1 MTNEIKTDDEIDA
14 EFRKLADAF
23 IDLANRECDNNH
35 PENVGLAL
43 LFAASRFNAFVVSLH
58 APDAGKFEE
67 DKARARQYF
76 VEEYGRMLDENLD
89 DYQKVYDKDLKY
101 AHLMQNRQA

>member
-23 IDLANRECDNNH
+23 IDLANRECDNNP

-43 LFAASRFNAFVVSLH
+43 LYAASRFNAFVVSLH

-89 DYQKVYDKDLKY
+89 DYEKVYDKDLKY
-101 AHLMQNRQA
+101 AHLMQNRPA